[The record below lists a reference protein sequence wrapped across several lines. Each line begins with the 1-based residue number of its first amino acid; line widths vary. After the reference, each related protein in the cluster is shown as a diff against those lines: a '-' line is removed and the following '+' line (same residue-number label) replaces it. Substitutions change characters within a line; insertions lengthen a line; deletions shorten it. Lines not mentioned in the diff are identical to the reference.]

1 VVKTN
6 GDLLAALNKEVGE
19 RLVYGNSPTL
29 VPEFLP
35 TGFRNLD
42 RILGGGL
49 KKGSIAALTGP
60 YSSGKSL
67 MTQYFIKAAQD
78 EGLVCAYI
86 DVEQVF
92 NAEWMAI
99 SGVKVDDLLVSK
111 VVRGEEAFD
120 IIHAL
125 MRHNVGLIVVDS
137 LTALITES
145 RAEAPMEQKF
155 VGQKALLL
163 NTGLEKVLDV
173 MVKSNSKTIL
183 VGISQLRTAMGGAAH
198 GPTEVMAGGKGLE
211 SYAHLIL
218 RVRRA
223 GWTQEKSGRKG
234 EKFPVKTGFALEIK
248 TEKSKQSAPFQ
259 TARIPFN
266 FKTQLDALAAIVYE
280 AMDWGLIETRGSYF
294 KVSDPTDGDQMI
306 QGKVKLVEYARAHPE
321 YVETLAIAL
330 EERGDGGD
338 GVDDSAPEA
347 PDAAE

>member
-1 VVKTN
+1 MKN
-6 GDLLAALNKEVGE
+6 GDLLAAINKEVGDGT
-19 RLVYGNSPTL
+19 LVYGNSPLL

-49 KKGSIAALTGP
+49 RKGSIVALTGP

-67 MTQYFIKAAQD
+67 MTQYFLKAAQD
-78 EGLVCAYI
+78 EGLICAYI

-137 LTALITES
+137 LTALITTS

-155 VGQKALLL
+155 VGQKAHLL
-163 NTGLEKVLDV
+163 NEGLEKVLDV
-173 MVKSNSKTIL
+173 LVKSHSKSII
-183 VGISQLRTAMGGAAH
+183 VGISQLRMAMGGPAY
-198 GPTEVMAGGKGLE
+198 GPKEVMAGGKGLD
-211 SYAHLIL
+211 SYAHLIIK
-218 RVRRA
+218 VRRA
-223 GWTQEKSGRKG
+223 GWTQAKSGRKG
-234 EKFPVKTGFALEIK
+234 DKYPVKTGFALELY

-266 FKTQLDALAAIVYE
+266 FRTQLDALAAVVFD

-294 KVSDPTDGDQMI
+294 KVGDQMI
-306 QGKVKLVEYARAHPE
+306 QGKVKLLEYAREHPE
-321 YVETLAIAL
+321 YVEALALAL
-330 EERGDGGD
+330 EEKDDGGD

>member
-1 VVKTN
+1 MKN
-6 GDLLAALNKEVGE
+6 GDLLAALNKEVGDGT
-19 RLVYGNSPTL
+19 LVYGSSPTL

-35 TGFRNLD
+35 TGLRNLD

-49 KKGSIAALTGP
+49 RKGSIAALTGP

-67 MTQYFIKAAQD
+67 LAYYFIKAAQ
-78 EGLVCAYI
+78 GAGMTCAYI

-99 SGVKVDDLLVSK
+99 SGVNVDDLLVSK

-137 LTALITES
+137 LTALITAS

-183 VGISQLRTAMGGAAH
+183 VGISQLRMAMGGAAH

-218 RVRRA
+218 KIRRA
-223 GWTQEKSGRKG
+223 GWVQAKSGRKG
-234 EKFPVKTGFALEIK
+234 DKYPVKTGFTLAIT

-259 TARIPFN
+259 TARIPFD
-266 FKTQLDALAAIVYE
+266 FHTQLDALAAIVFE
-280 AMDWGLIETRGSYF
+280 ALDWGLVESRGSYF
-294 KVSDPTDGDQMI
+294 KVSDPYDGDQMI
-306 QGKVKLVEYARAHPE
+306 QGKVKLLEYARAHPE
-321 YVETLAIAL
+321 YVELLATAL
-330 EERGDGGD
+330 EDRVAGGAAIDGNAETTAEAD
-338 GVDDSAPEA
+338 GR
-347 PDAAE
+347 